1 MFFEL
6 EAMVLGIYLGEIDF
20 ALFFLLT
27 IMLNSRNGPPQ
38 TQTTKSRF
46 IETSRLPPHFS
57 LFLQTGAFWW
67 IGVLSFG
74 QKGARVVLLM
84 GTKNSGV

>member
-6 EAMVLGIYLGEIDF
+6 EAMVLGIYLGKIEF

-46 IETSRLPPHFS
+46 IETSRLPPHSS
-57 LFLQTGAFWW
+57 LFLDRGPVFWSE
-67 IGVLSFG
+67 GCQS
-74 QKGARVVLLM
+74 
-84 GTKNSGV
+84 GTVDGH